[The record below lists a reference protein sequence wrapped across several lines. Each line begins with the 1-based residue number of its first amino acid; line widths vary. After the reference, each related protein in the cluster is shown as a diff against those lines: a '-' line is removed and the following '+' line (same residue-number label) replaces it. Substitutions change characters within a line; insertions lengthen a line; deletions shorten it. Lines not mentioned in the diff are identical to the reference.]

1 MGEVTTIRRRRHAET
16 TRGPTLHDVARA
28 AGVSSASVSRA
39 LTRPELVSEAVHD
52 RVKSAI
58 RTLAYVPNA
67 AAQALSGRRSRLV
80 GAVVPALDDP
90 VTALALESLTR
101 ELAAEGVA
109 LILSLAG
116 EGAAASEECVR
127 GVVARGAEAIVFG
140 GGAIPVE
147 PGNLYPERTL
157 PYASFDEAA
166 SSGLS
171 ARSGFDRAKALALG
185 ARYLQ
190 QLGHARI
197 GFFALGGERC
207 VGAVRSALAGTGID
221 IVGGMPA
228 IDPNSGSGV
237 GDAFDHWRALP
248 APPTALICGSDAAA
262 VAVLHE
268 CSRREIAVPGQWSVI
283 GFGDTELS
291 RLVRPALTTLR
302 VPAREAGRA
311 LARNL
316 LALLEGRSETPPELL
331 AKLVARESTGV
342 MRA

>member
-1 MGEVTTIRRRRHAET
+1 MAEVTTIRRRRQAKANL
-16 TRGPTLHDVARA
+16 GPTLHDVARA

-52 RVKSAI
+52 RVKFAI

-90 VTALALESLTR
+90 VTALALEALAR
-101 ELAAEGVA
+101 ELAAGGVA
-109 LILSLAG
+109 LILSLAD

-127 GVVARGAEAIVFG
+127 GLVARGAEAIIFG
-140 GGAIPVE
+140 AGATPIE
-147 PGNLYPERTL
+147 PGSLYPERTL
-157 PYASFDEAA
+157 PCASLDEAGA
-166 SSGLS
+166 SGSS

-185 ARYLQ
+185 ARYLR
-190 QLGHARI
+190 QLGHAQI
-197 GFFALGGERC
+197 ALFALGGDRC
-207 VGAVRSALAGTGID
+207 VGAVRSALTGTGIELM
-221 IVGGMPA
+221 GGLPA
-228 IDPNSGSGV
+228 SDSNSGSGV
-237 GDAFDHWRALP
+237 SDALDHWRTLP

-268 CSRREIAVPGQWSVI
+268 CSRREIAVPAQWSVI

-291 RLVRPALTTLR
+291 RLVRPALSTLR

-311 LARNL
+311 LARSL
-316 LALLEGRSETPPELL
+316 LALLEGGSETPPELL

-342 MRA
+342 IRA

>member
-1 MGEVTTIRRRRHAET
+1 MGEVKAIRRRRHAQT

-80 GAVVPALDDP
+80 GAVVPTLDDP
-90 VTALALESLTR
+90 VMALALESLTR
-101 ELAAEGVA
+101 ELAVGGVA

-116 EGAAASEECVR
+116 DGAGASEQCVR
-127 GVVARGAEAIVFG
+127 GLVARGAEAIVFG
-140 GGAIPVE
+140 AGATPVD
-147 PGNLYPERTL
+147 PGSLFPQLKL
-157 PYASFDEAA
+157 PSASLDEAA
-166 SSGLS
+166 ANGAS
-171 ARSGFDRAKALALG
+171 ACSGFDRAKALALG
-185 ARYLQ
+185 ARYLR
-190 QLGHARI
+190 QLGHTRI
-197 GFFALGGERC
+197 GLFAMGVDRWI
-207 VGAVRSALAGTGID
+207 GAVRSALAGTGID
-221 IVGGMPA
+221 IVGG
-228 IDPNSGSGV
+228 S
-237 GDAFDHWRALP
+237 DALDHWRTLP

-262 VAVLHE
+262 VALLHE
-268 CSRREIAVPGQWSVI
+268 CSRREIAVPAQWSVI

-316 LALLEGRSETPPELL
+316 LALLEGRSEAPAELL
-331 AKLVARESTGV
+331 AKLVARETTAAP
-342 MRA
+342 RA